1 MIFRM
6 TRLILV
12 GITLTGCVTLSEK
25 ASKVQIH
32 SQMST
37 LLDGCTKLGPVSS
50 VGSRAVSLNHA
61 VETAKVGLREATA
74 DKRGDSV
81 VVLNT
86 DMFLTE
92 VIVQG
97 VAFKCY

>member
-1 MIFRM
+1 MTFREVM
-6 TRLILV
+6 VVFAAIATA
-12 GITLTGCVTLSEK
+12 GCVSISEK
-25 ASKVQIH
+25 AAKVQVH

-50 VGSRAVSLNHA
+50 KGSRVVSQHHA

-74 DKRGDSV
+74 DKGGDSV
-81 VVLNT
+81 VILNT
-86 DMFLTE
+86 DTFSSE
-92 VIVQG
+92 VVMQG